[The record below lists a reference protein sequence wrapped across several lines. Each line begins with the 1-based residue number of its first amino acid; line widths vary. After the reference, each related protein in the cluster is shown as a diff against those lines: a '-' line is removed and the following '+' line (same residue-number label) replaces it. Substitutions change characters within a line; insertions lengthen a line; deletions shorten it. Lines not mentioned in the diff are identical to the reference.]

1 MIRVAEM
8 VLPGHPDKFCDQV
21 ADAIVQACYAS
32 DPAAYCQ
39 VEMSCWSNRV
49 YLTGAVA
56 TQDPLAEP
64 LAEIVRR
71 TAREIG
77 YVAGNAVDG
86 DRYIVESSVCELR
99 RNPRDWTGHVN
110 DQCVSIG
117 WAGYDARVAW
127 LPPEQFLAHTLGEAL
142 VQAFAPG
149 QALEGQGP
157 DGKLM
162 VRLRENGQDWVLEHV
177 LLTLQQRDADSVL
190 EVSAAV
196 TGVLARAYAAL
207 QEKDPRWV
215 AQWKDVTLLLS
226 PNGVLVHGGS
236 EGDNGQTGRKLAV
249 DYYGPRVPIG
259 GGALSGKDLSH
270 IDRAA
275 AYALRQAAVEAV
287 AGGASQCLVMAAW
300 APNVGTPLEVV
311 WQLEGRGPRRPEAWF
326 SHGAMVE
333 RTPGA
338 QVDRHLG
345 RGRHFVDLGL
355 GWNGMGGEQRWP
367 RSSS

>member
-1 MIRVAEM
+1 MIRIAEM

-21 ADAIVQACYAS
+21 ADAIVQACYAA

-39 VEMSCWSNRV
+39 VEMSCWFDNI
-49 YLTGAVA
+49 YLTGGIS
-56 TQDPLAEP
+56 TCRPLAEP
-64 LAEIVRR
+64 LEDIVRR
-71 TAREIG
+71 TAHEIG
-77 YVAGNAVDG
+77 YVPGNAVDAA
-86 DRYIVESSVCELR
+86 RYRVQSSVCELTR
-99 RNPRDWTGHVN
+99 APTDWTRHVN

-149 QALEGQGP
+149 KPLAGQGP

-162 VRLRENGQDWVLEHV
+162 VRLRENGPEWMLEHV
-177 LLTLQQRDADSVL
+177 LLTLQQRETDNAL
-190 EVSAAV
+190 EVSAAI
-196 TGVLARAYAAL
+196 TTVLASAYAAL
-207 QEKDPRWV
+207 QEHDRRWV
-215 AQWKDVTLLLS
+215 ADWKDVSLLLS
-226 PNGVLVHGGS
+226 PNGVLVDGGS
-236 EGDNGQTGRKLAV
+236 HGDNGQTGRKLAV

-300 APNVGTPLEVV
+300 APNVGEPLDVV

-326 SHGAMVE
+326 RHGAMVE
-333 RTPGA
+333 RAPG
-338 QVDRHLG
+338 VRVGRHLG

-355 GWNGMGGEQRWP
+355 EWNGGSGSRDH
-367 RSSS
+367 